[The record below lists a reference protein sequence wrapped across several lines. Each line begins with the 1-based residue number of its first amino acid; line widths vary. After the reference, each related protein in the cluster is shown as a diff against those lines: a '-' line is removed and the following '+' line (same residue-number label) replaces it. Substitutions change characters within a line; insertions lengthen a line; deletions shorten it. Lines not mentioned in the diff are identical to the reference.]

1 MADTV
6 APIPRAASTSSY
18 AQILKSTA
26 LIGGST
32 VVSIAFA
39 VIRNKAIAVL
49 LGPGGI
55 GLMGLYNSISDLA
68 NTLAGIGIQASGVR
82 QIAEA
87 NGTGDADRIARTA
100 TVLRR
105 VSVVLAIV
113 GAVMLVALSAP
124 IAAFTF
130 GDHAHAAGVALL
142 SVALSCRLLSSA
154 QMALIQGMRRI
165 ADIARIEVFAAMF
178 GTLLGVPLIYVFRE
192 DGIVPALISIAAV
205 TLATSWWYSRNI
217 RITPPP
223 MTARMVSHEAGELLQ
238 LGFVF
243 MVSGFLTVGA
253 AYAVRIIVLRTVGFE
268 AVGHYQAAW
277 SIGGLYAGFIL
288 QAMGTDFYPRLT
300 AVATDDAA
308 CNRLVNEQA
317 HVSILLAGP
326 GLLATLTL
334 APLLITALYSAE
346 FHPAA
351 DLLRW
356 LCLGMMLRIVAWPM
370 GFIVLAKG
378 ARRIFFWTEV
388 AATLIHVGL
397 AWLLIPFWGI
407 EGAGIAFVGL
417 YLWHTALIYALGR
430 RLSGFRWSRANVLL
444 GLLFV
449 PIAAGVFWGFLYL
462 PQCPAMAL
470 GAVATLATGIFSLSR
485 LLRLFPAGTAAAL
498 AGRWLPG
505 ASGSNRADPRKT
517 GEGP

>member
-1 MADTV
+1 MADSV
-6 APIPRAASTSSY
+6 APAGRAATASSY

-39 VIRNKAIAVL
+39 IIRNKAIAIL
-49 LGPGGI
+49 LGPGGV

-87 NGTGDADRIARTA
+87 HGTGDADRIARTA

-105 VSVVLAIV
+105 VSIFLAIA
-113 GAVMLVALSAP
+113 GAVLLVALSVP

-130 GDHAHAAGVALL
+130 SDHTHAAGVALL
-142 SVALSCRLLSSA
+142 SLALACRLLSA
-154 QMALIQGMRRI
+154 GQMALIQGMRRI
-165 ADIARIEVFAAMF
+165 ADIARIEVLAAMF
-178 GTLLGVPLIYVFRE
+178 GTLIGVPLIYVFRE
-192 DGIVPALISIAAV
+192 DGIVPALIAIAAV
-205 TLATSWWYSRNI
+205 TLGASWWYSRNL
-217 RITPPP
+217 RTPPP
-223 MTARMVSHEAGELLQ
+223 PMSAREVGLEARALLE

-253 AYAVRIIVLRTVGFE
+253 AYAVRIIVMRTTGFE

-300 AVATDDAA
+300 AVATDNDA

-317 HVSILLAGP
+317 HISILLAGP

-334 APLLITALYSAE
+334 APLLVALLYSAQ
-346 FHPAA
+346 FYPAV

-378 ARRIFFWTEV
+378 ARGIFFWTEV
-388 AATLIHVGL
+388 AATLVHVGL
-397 AWLLIPFWGI
+397 AWLLIPAWGI
-407 EGAGIAFVGL
+407 EGTGIAFVGL
-417 YLWHTALIYALGR
+417 YLWHAALIYMLCR
-430 RLSGFRWSRANVLL
+430 RLSGFRWSGANLCL
-444 GLLFV
+444 GLLFI
-449 PIAAGVFWGFLYL
+449 PTAAGVFWGFANLS
-462 PQCPAMAL
+462 QWPAFAL
-470 GAVATLATGIFSLSR
+470 GAVATSVAGIFSLSR
-485 LLRLFPAGTAAAL
+485 LIRLFPAGTVANICRRWFP
-498 AGRWLPG
+498 GR
-505 ASGSNRADPRKT
+505 R
-517 GEGP
+517 

>member
-1 MADTV
+1 MAETV
-6 APIPRAASTSSY
+6 APAKASAAASSY

-39 VIRNKAIAVL
+39 IIRNKAIAVL
-49 LGPGGI
+49 LGPGGV

-105 VSVVLAIV
+105 VSVFLAIA
-113 GAVMLVALSAP
+113 GAVLLVAFSAP

-130 GDHAHAAGVALL
+130 GDNAHVAGVALL
-142 SVALSCRLLSSA
+142 SIALACRLLSSA

-165 ADIARIEVFAAMF
+165 ADIARIEVLAAMF
-178 GTLLGVPLIYVFRE
+178 GTLIGIPLIYVFRE
-192 DGIVPALISIAAV
+192 DGIVPALIAIAAV
-205 TLATSWWYSRNI
+205 TLMTSWWYSRAL
-217 RITPPP
+217 RTAPPP
-223 MTARMVSHEAGELLQ
+223 MSAREVGQEAKALLE
-238 LGFVF
+238 LGFIF

-253 AYAVRIIVLRTVGFE
+253 AYAVRIIVLKTTGFE

-300 AVATDDAA
+300 AVATDNEA

-334 APLLITALYSAE
+334 APLLITVLYSSE

-356 LCLGMMLRIVAWPM
+356 LCLGMMLRIVSWPM

-388 AATLIHVGL
+388 AATVVHVGL
-397 AWLLIPFWGI
+397 AWLLIPIWGI
-407 EGAGIAFVGL
+407 DGAGIAFVGL
-417 YLWHTALIYALGR
+417 YLWHSGLIYVLGR
-430 RLSGFRWSRANVLL
+430 RLSGFRWSRENLQL

-449 PIAAGVFWGFLYL
+449 PVAAGVFWGFAYL
-462 PQCPAMAL
+462 AQWPAFAL
-470 GAVATLATGIFSLSR
+470 GAVATLSTGIFALSR
-485 LLRLFPAGTAAAL
+485 LIRLFPAGTAASRL
-498 AGRWLPG
+498 KLWLPRG
-505 ASGSNRADPRKT
+505 G
-517 GEGP
+517 